1 MVVQM
6 IGVGE
11 KSGNLPDM
19 LAKISDYYDNEVD
32 LAITALTSIL
42 EPALIVIMGI
52 VIAGVLISMYLPMF
66 EMVGSIG

>member
-66 EMVGSIG
+66 EMVGSIE